1 MKGVSA
7 AASKGWI
14 FGSLYQSGYT
24 VSVSHI
30 ETVKIKCY
38 LLLFFISIVEA
49 KSYGAVCWVFWGG
62 GFLGGFLCCG
72 FVFLPRVTVVGQK
85 S

>member
-38 LLLFFISIVEA
+38 LLLFCVSIVET

-62 GFLGGFLCCG
+62 G
-72 FVFLPRVTVVGQK
+72 VFLVVFCLFFFFY
-85 S
+85 